1 MTSVSGRT
9 HTGLC
14 THSICR
20 RSEGKGKISSY
31 NWCIVLSNH
40 ITHWDHLP
48 NESPLEAFC
57 YFAVLGHLWRSA
69 INRRRPA
76 LPTPSGPAGV
86 GSTRCCLAR
95 RLQLPACKCL
105 GVPVQQSFSWCRA
118 LPCGGLDTC
127 IVAGHPVYD
136 IVSASE
142 PRLSIFK
149 PSW

>member
-31 NWCIVLSNH
+31 NWCIVLLNH

-57 YFAVLGHLWRSA
+57 YFAVLGHLWRTA
-69 INRRRPA
+69 INRRRSAKPR
-76 LPTPSGPAGV
+76 P
-86 GSTRCCLAR
+86 
-95 RLQLPACKCL
+95 L
-105 GVPVQQSFSWCRA
+105 GVSWCRFNA
-118 LPCGGLDTC
+118 LLSGIQIATPGVQVPGSSRSTIFLLVPR
-127 IVAGHPVYD
+127 VALRWLGYVHRGR
-136 IVSASE
+136 A
-142 PRLSIFK
+142 
-149 PSW
+149 PSLRHCLCQWTETVHL